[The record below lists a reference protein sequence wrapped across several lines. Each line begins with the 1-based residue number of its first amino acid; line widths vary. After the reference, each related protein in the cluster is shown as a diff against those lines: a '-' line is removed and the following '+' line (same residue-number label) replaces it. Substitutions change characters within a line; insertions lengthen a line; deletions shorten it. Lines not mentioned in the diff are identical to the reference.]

1 MAAEAPQ
8 QRARGGGGSVRDTPR
23 GGAARPRALTRAPP
37 PRPSRAGLTAPPRAP
52 PRPAPTLR
60 GPQYQKIE
68 KPVGEGTYG
77 VVYKAKDKTT
87 GEHVALKKIRLEG
100 EDEGVPSTALREISL
115 LKELNHPNIVQLKDV
130 EHADGRLYLVF
141 EWVDKDLK
149 KYMDRFVRA
158 AACARGARR
167 AACDARAAAAAA
179 CVGAPRP
186 APCPRPA
193 TAPTSHVASLPRAP
207 PPAPR

>member
-1 MAAEAPQ
+1 VARQRLSGHAGEAARRVS
-8 QRARGGGGSVRDTPR
+8 RARVRSRAPHLP
-23 GGAARPRALTRAPP
+23 ARPVPA
-37 PRPSRAGLTAPPRAP
+37 LTAPPRTPA
-52 PRPAPTLR
+52 RPAPTLR

-149 KYMDRFVRA
+149 KYMDRSVRA
-158 AACARGARR
+158 AAGERGARR
-167 AACDARAAAAAA
+167 RAAAAAA
-179 CVGAPRP
+179 CRSPRSAPLR
-186 APCPRPA
+186 AC
-193 TAPTSHVASLPRAP
+193 AP
-207 PPAPR
+207 PLRWLLTPPLLLSLSRASAQHRDDHALG